1 MLQVVRQTF
10 EERYNMYFKCKK
22 KDLLVMYNE
31 RLRQR
36 GQKDEMSHT
45 LTKAWLAN
53 WLAKDEVTHYPD
65 ACKECECETANL
77 PGYSYSISTEK

>member
-1 MLQVVRQTF
+1 MLQVVRQNYQ
-10 EERYNMYFKCKK
+10 ERFDMYFKCTKK
-22 KDLLVMYNE
+22 NLLVMYNE

-53 WLAKDEVTHYPD
+53 WLAKDEVKHFPD
-65 ACKECECETANL
+65 ACKECECETAGL

>member
-10 EERYNMYFKCKK
+10 EERYNMYFKNKK
-22 KDLLVMYNE
+22 EILLVMYNE

-53 WLAKDEVTHYPD
+53 WLAKDEVTHNPD
-65 ACKECECETANL
+65 ACKECECETADL
-77 PGYSYSISTEK
+77 PGYSYSISTES

>member
-36 GQKDEMSHT
+36 GQKDEMSNT

-65 ACKECECETANL
+65 ACKECEHETADF
-77 PGYSYSISTEK
+77 PGYSYSISTE

>member
-10 EERYNMYFKCKK
+10 EERYNMYFKNKK
-22 KDLLVMYNE
+22 EVLLVMYNE

-36 GQKDEMSHT
+36 GQKDEMSNT
-45 LTKAWLAN
+45 LTKKWLAN

-65 ACKECECETANL
+65 ACKECECDYEQYA
-77 PGYSYSISTEK
+77 SYSASTNIT